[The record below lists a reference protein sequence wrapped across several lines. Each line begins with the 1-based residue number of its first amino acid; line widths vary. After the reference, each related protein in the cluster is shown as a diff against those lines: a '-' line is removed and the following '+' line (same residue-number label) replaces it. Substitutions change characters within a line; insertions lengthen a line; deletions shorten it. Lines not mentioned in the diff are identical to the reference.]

1 MYQKVSDPIHFD
13 SRVMRWITMRRSSR
27 ETHGKLDG
35 ERGMLHRGL
44 CECLPLADAHRV
56 IISPQGLETV
66 SRPETRCGETRIG
79 EMQSRVRC
87 IPEPDGRCPP
97 MTSCDLADPPAP
109 GTRGARGASEHEQ
122 HAAQMHDE
130 SQGPEQELRRPKD
143 RMCRQSGFPFRDAPR
158 STSPL
163 HSQRILNSRL

>member
-109 GTRGARGASEHEQ
+109 GTRSARGASSHEQ

-130 SQGPEQELRRPKD
+130 SQDEPGARTPTPQRSHVPPVR
-143 RMCRQSGFPFRDAPR
+143 FPLSRCTPIHFPPPF
-158 STSPL
+158 ST
-163 HSQRILNSRL
+163 HFK